1 MRKGVIYQ
9 DLFSNIGLHV
19 IVLTDVI
26 DIPESINEFQDFMA
40 EFEMRSR

>member
-9 DLFSNIGLHV
+9 DLFLNLGVHA

-26 DIPESINEFQDFMA
+26 NILENRDEFQDFMA
-40 EFEMRSR
+40 EYEMRSR

>member
-9 DLFSNIGLHV
+9 DLFEKLGIHV
-19 IVLTDVI
+19 IVLTNVI

-40 EFEMRSR
+40 EYEMRSR